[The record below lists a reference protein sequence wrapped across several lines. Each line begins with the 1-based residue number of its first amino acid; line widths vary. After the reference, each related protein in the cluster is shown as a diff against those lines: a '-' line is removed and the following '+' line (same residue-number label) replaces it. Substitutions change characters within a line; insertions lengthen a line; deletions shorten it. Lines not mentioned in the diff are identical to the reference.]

1 MTMKIFLTVFFLAI
15 STLTFAQVDTIN
27 YRPHNTTKTE
37 TTVKTTKTKDG
48 QVVKSKSKKKKTKYS
63 VDEKKSN
70 QRKYDQVTQES
81 KTIDDCKP
89 CWLRYYD
96 TNGKLLQEGLSYSD
110 CALGIR
116 TEYYPSGKIKTIRF
130 FKTND
135 TNDWTNFPCS
145 IAEGTWTYYKEDG
158 SIEKTENYAD
168 GKQIK

>member
-1 MTMKIFLTVFFLAI
+1 MKIILTSLLLTITTLA
-15 STLTFAQVDTIN
+15 FAQVDTIN
-27 YRPHNTTKTE
+27 YRPHNSTKTE

-48 QVVKSKSKKKKTKYS
+48 KVVKSKTKKKKTKYS

-70 QRKYDQVTQES
+70 QKEYEQATQES

-96 TNGKLLQEGLSYSD
+96 TDGKLLQEGLSYSD
-110 CALGIR
+110 CALGKR
-116 TEYYPSGKIKTIRF
+116 TEYYPSGKIKAIRY

-145 IAEGTWTYYKEDG
+145 VAEGTWTYYKENG
-158 SIEKTENYAD
+158 TIEKTETYVD

>member
-1 MTMKIFLTVFFLAI
+1 MKIILTLLFLTV

-27 YRPHNTTKTE
+27 YRPHNSTKTE

-48 QVVKSKSKKKKTKYS
+48 KVVKSKTKNKKTKYT

-70 QRKYDQVTQES
+70 KNEYEKSNQES

-96 TNGKLLQEGLSYSD
+96 REGKLLQEGLSYSD
-110 CALGIR
+110 CALGKR
-116 TEYYPSGKIKTIRF
+116 TEYYQSGKIKVIRF
-130 FKTND
+130 FKTNN

-145 IAEGTWTYYKEDG
+145 VAEGTWTYYKEDG
-158 SIEKTENYAD
+158 SVEKTETYVD